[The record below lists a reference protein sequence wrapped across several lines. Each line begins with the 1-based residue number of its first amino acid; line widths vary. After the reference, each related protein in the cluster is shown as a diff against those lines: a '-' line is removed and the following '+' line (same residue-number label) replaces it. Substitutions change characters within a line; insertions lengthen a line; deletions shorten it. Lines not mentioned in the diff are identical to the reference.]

1 MSGIRRQ
8 LSASALLGQ
17 HDKIYMWGGV
27 ELIDATVLGQVD
39 SFIGDYR
46 FYCGGGG

>member
-1 MSGIRRQ
+1 MTRYICG
-8 LSASALLGQ
+8 G
-17 HDKIYMWGGV
+17 GGV

-39 SFIGDYR
+39 SFIGDYK